1 MPTFA
6 SARELELVL
15 GLTRARRSEILCGLR
30 RRQHALLFGF
40 LNLARP
46 GSGERSQKLM
56 RWRVGLQFVAIA
68 VIVIVLLTRM
78 H

>member
-1 MPTFA
+1 MPTLA
-6 SARELELVL
+6 SALVAIAV
-15 GLTRARRSEILCGLR
+15 LTVA
-30 RRQHALLFGF
+30 ATLLLGF

-56 RWRVGLQFVAIA
+56 RWRVGLQLGAVAL
-68 VIVIVLLTRM
+68 IVIVLLTRM

>member
-6 SARELELVL
+6 SALVAIAVIAVAA
-15 GLTRARRSEILCGLR
+15 T
-30 RRQHALLFGF
+30 LLFGF

-56 RWRVGLQFVAIA
+56 RWRVGLQLLAVA

>member
-1 MPTFA
+1 
-6 SARELELVL
+6 
-15 GLTRARRSEILCGLR
+15 
-30 RRQHALLFGF
+30 
-40 LNLARP
+40 
-46 GSGERSQKLM
+46 M

>member
-1 MPTFA
+1 MPTLA
-6 SARELELVL
+6 SALV
-15 GLTRARRSEILCGLR
+15 AIAVIAVAA
-30 RRQHALLFGF
+30 ALLFGF

-46 GSGERSQKLM
+46 GAGEQSQKLM
-56 RWRVGLQFVAIA
+56 RWRVGLQLFAVA